1 VGGVDACRV
10 VAATVD
16 CGEMHRES
24 C

>member
-1 VGGVDACRV
+1 VDGVDACRV